1 MDTFFLNEEKI
12 NKVTMQNM
20 KSLGR
25 IFFLTFKGFYF
36 ESVCKAISDRYVLFL
51 CSIERERKL

>member
-1 MDTFFLNEEKI
+1 
-12 NKVTMQNM
+12 MQNM
-20 KSLGR
+20 ISLGR

-51 CSIERERKL
+51 CSIEREGKL